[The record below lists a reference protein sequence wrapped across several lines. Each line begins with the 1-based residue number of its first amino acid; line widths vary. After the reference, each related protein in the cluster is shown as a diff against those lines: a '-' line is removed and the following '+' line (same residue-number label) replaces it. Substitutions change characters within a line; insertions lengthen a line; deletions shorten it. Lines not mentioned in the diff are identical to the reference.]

1 MTMEP
6 IIGDGA
12 QPGPGPDSAG
22 LIKDSSTADFA
33 ADVIEASNEVPV
45 IVDFWAPWCGPCKQ
59 LGPALEKVVREA
71 GGAVRLVKI
80 NIDENQDLAQQMRIQ
95 SIPAVYAF
103 KDGQPAD
110 GFTGALPESDLKR
123 FIAKLTATP
132 AQESPVAQ
140 ALERAEAALQA
151 NDFATASALFSA
163 ILSNDAANIEAIA
176 GLAACYMA
184 AKDPAKARALLDQV
198 ADEHADH
205 PKIAAIRSALELAE
219 ESAKAGGTEEHAA
232 KVAADPGDHQARFDL
247 AMARLAG
254 GERQGAVNELME
266 IIRRDREWNDDAAR
280 KQLLKMFE
288 AFGHSDPVT
297 VDARRQLSSILFS

>member
-1 MTMEP
+1 MEQ

-12 QPGPGPDSAG
+12 QPGPDTAE
-22 LIKDSSTADFA
+22 LIKDSSTAAFV
-33 ADVIEASNEVPV
+33 ADVIEASNEVPI

-103 KDGQPAD
+103 KDGRPPD
-110 GFTGALPESDLKR
+110 GFTGALPESELKQ

-140 ALERAEAALQA
+140 ALERAEAVLQA
-151 NDFATASALFSA
+151 NDFAAASALYSA
-163 ILSNDAANIEAIA
+163 ILANEPANIEAIV

-198 ADEHADH
+198 PDEHADH
-205 PKIAAIRSALELAE
+205 PKIAATRSALELAE
-219 ESAKAGGTEEHAA
+219 ESAKAGGTAEHAA
-232 KVAADPGDHQARFDL
+232 KVAANPNDHQARFDL

-254 GERQGAVNELME
+254 GEREGAVNELLE

-297 VDARRQLSSILFS
+297 VDARRQLSAILFS

>member
-1 MTMEP
+1 MEP

-12 QPGPGPDSAG
+12 QPGPGPDTAG

-110 GFTGALPESDLKR
+110 GFTGALPESELKR

-140 ALERAEAALQA
+140 TLERAEAALQA
-151 NDFATASALFSA
+151 NDFAAASALFSA

-198 ADEHADH
+198 PDEHADH

-219 ESAKAGGTEEHAA
+219 ESAKAGGPEEHAA

-247 AMARLAG
+247 AMAHLAG
-254 GERQGAVNELME
+254 GERQRAVDDLLE

-288 AFGHSDPVT
+288 AFGFSDPVT
-297 VDARRQLSSILFS
+297 VGARRQLSAILFS

>member
-1 MTMEP
+1 MEQ

-12 QPGPGPDSAG
+12 QPGPDTAE
-22 LIKDSSTADFA
+22 LIKDSSTAAFV

-110 GFTGALPESDLKR
+110 GFTGALPESELKR

-140 ALERAEAALQA
+140 ALERAEAAVQA
-151 NDFATASALFSA
+151 NDFAAASALYSA

-176 GLAACYMA
+176 GLAACYTA

-219 ESAKAGGTEEHAA
+219 ESAKAGGPDEHAA
-232 KVAADPGDHQARFDL
+232 KVAANPADHQARFDL

-254 GERQGAVNELME
+254 GERQGAVNELLE

-288 AFGHSDPVT
+288 AFGLSDPVT
-297 VDARRQLSSILFS
+297 VDARRQLSAILFS

>member
-1 MTMEP
+1 MEP
-6 IIGDGA
+6 IIGEGA
-12 QPGPGPDSAG
+12 GPSVDTAG
-22 LIKDSSTADFA
+22 LIKDSSTANFV
-33 ADVIEASNEVPV
+33 ADVIEASNEAPV
-45 IVDFWAPWCGPCKQ
+45 IVDFWAPWCEPCKQ
-59 LGPALEKVVREA
+59 LGPALEKLVREA
-71 GGAVRLVKI
+71 AGAVRLVKI

-103 KDGQPAD
+103 KDGQPVD
-110 GFTGALPESDLKR
+110 GFSGALPESEIKQ

-140 ALERAEAALQA
+140 ALEHAEAAIQA
-151 NDFATASALFSA
+151 NDFAAASALYSQ
-163 ILSNDAANIEAIA
+163 ILAQDAVNIEAIA

-184 AKDPAKARALLDQV
+184 ANDPAKARALLDQV
-198 ADEHADH
+198 PDEHADN
-205 PKIAAIRSALELAE
+205 PKIAAIRSGLELAE
-219 ESAKAGGTEEHAA
+219 ESAKAGEPDEHAA
-232 KVAADPGDHQARFDL
+232 RLAANPGDHQARFDL

-254 GERQGAVNELME
+254 GEREGAVNELLE

>member
-1 MTMEP
+1 MEP

>member
-1 MTMEP
+1 MEP

-12 QPGPGPDSAG
+12 QPGAEPAG
-22 LIKDSSTADFA
+22 LIKESSTAAFA
-33 ADVIEASNEVPV
+33 ADVIDASNEVPV

-59 LGPALEKVVREA
+59 LGPALEKVVGEA

-95 SIPAVYAF
+95 SIPAVFAF
-103 KDGQPAD
+103 KDGQTVD
-110 GFTGALPESDLKR
+110 GFAGALPESELKQ

-140 ALERAEAALQA
+140 ALEQAEAALEA
-151 NDFATASALFSA
+151 NDFAAASALFSA
-163 ILSNDAANIEAIA
+163 IHSNDPANIEAIA
-176 GLAACYMA
+176 GLAACYLA

-198 ADEHADH
+198 PVEHAEH
-205 PKIAAIRSALELAE
+205 GKIVPLRSALELAE
-219 ESAKAGGTEEHAA
+219 ESAKVGRPDEHAA
-232 KVAADPGDHQARFDL
+232 KLAADPDDHRARFDL

-254 GERQGAVNELME
+254 GQRQGAVDELLE

-288 AFGHSDPVT
+288 SFGLSDPIT
-297 VDARRQLSSILFS
+297 VGARRRLSAILFS

>member
-12 QPGPGPDSAG
+12 QPAPDTAG

>member
-1 MTMEP
+1 MEQ

-12 QPGPGPDSAG
+12 QPGPGTAE
-22 LIKDSSTADFA
+22 LIKDSSTAAFV
-33 ADVIEASNEVPV
+33 ADVIEASNEVPI

-103 KDGQPAD
+103 KDGRPAD
-110 GFTGALPESDLKR
+110 GFTGALPESELKQ

-140 ALERAEAALQA
+140 ALERAEAALQG
-151 NDFATASALFSA
+151 NDFAAASALYSA
-163 ILSNDAANIEAIA
+163 ILSNEPANIEAIA

-184 AKDPAKARALLDQV
+184 AKDPAKARGLLDQV
-198 ADEHADH
+198 PDEHADD
-205 PKIAAIRSALELAE
+205 PKIAAIRTALELAE
-219 ESAKAGGTEEHAA
+219 ESAKAGEPEEHAA
-232 KVAADPGDHQARFDL
+232 KVAADPDDHRARFDL

-254 GERQGAVNELME
+254 GERQGAVDELLE

-288 AFGHSDPVT
+288 AFGLSDPVT
-297 VDARRQLSSILFS
+297 VDARRRLSSILFS

>member
-1 MTMEP
+1 MEP

-12 QPGPGPDSAG
+12 QPGPDTAG
-22 LIKDSSTADFA
+22 LIKDSSTAAFV
-33 ADVIEASNEVPV
+33 ADVIEASNEVPI

-110 GFTGALPESDLKR
+110 GFTGALPESELKQ

-140 ALERAEAALQA
+140 ALERAEAALQG
-151 NDFATASALFSA
+151 NDFAAASALYSA
-163 ILSNDAANIEAIA
+163 ILSNEPANIEAIA

-184 AKDPAKARALLDQV
+184 AKDPAKARGLLDQV
-198 ADEHADH
+198 PDEHADH

-219 ESAKAGGTEEHAA
+219 ESAKAGGPEEHAA
-232 KVAADPGDHQARFDL
+232 KVAADPDDHQARFDL

-254 GERQGAVNELME
+254 GERQGAVDELLE

-288 AFGHSDPVT
+288 AFGLSDPVT
-297 VDARRQLSSILFS
+297 VDARRRLSSILFS

>member
-1 MTMEP
+1 MEQ
-6 IIGDGA
+6 IIGDSA
-12 QPGPGPDSAG
+12 QPGPDTAG
-22 LIKDSSTADFA
+22 LIKESSTAAFV

-110 GFTGALPESDLKR
+110 GFTGALPESQLKQ

-140 ALERAEAALQA
+140 ALERAEAALQG
-151 NDFATASALFSA
+151 NDFAAASALYSA
-163 ILSNDAANIEAIA
+163 ILSNEPANIEAIA

-184 AKDPAKARALLDQV
+184 AKDPAKARGLLDQV

-219 ESAKAGGTEEHAA
+219 ESAKAGGPEEHAA
-232 KVAADPGDHQARFDL
+232 KVAADPDDHQARFDL

-254 GERQGAVNELME
+254 GERQGAVNELLE

-288 AFGHSDPVT
+288 AFGLSDPVT
-297 VDARRQLSSILFS
+297 VDARRRLSAILFS

>member
-12 QPGPGPDSAG
+12 QPAPDTAG
-22 LIKDSSTADFA
+22 LIKDSSTADFV

>member
-1 MTMEP
+1 MEQ

-12 QPGPGPDSAG
+12 QPGPDTAE
-22 LIKDSSTADFA
+22 LIKDSSTAAFV

-110 GFTGALPESDLKR
+110 GFTGALPESELKR

-151 NDFATASALFSA
+151 NDFAAASALFSA
-163 ILSNDAANIEAIA
+163 ILSNEPANIDAIA

-184 AKDPAKARALLDQV
+184 AKDPAKARGLLDQV
-198 ADEHADH
+198 PDEHADH
-205 PKIAAIRSALELAE
+205 PKIAAIRTALELAE
-219 ESAKAGGTEEHAA
+219 ESAKAGEPEEHAA
-232 KVAADPGDHQARFDL
+232 KVAADPDDHQARFDL

-254 GERQGAVNELME
+254 GERQGAVDELLE

-288 AFGHSDPVT
+288 AFGLSDPVT
-297 VDARRQLSSILFS
+297 VDARRRLSSILFS